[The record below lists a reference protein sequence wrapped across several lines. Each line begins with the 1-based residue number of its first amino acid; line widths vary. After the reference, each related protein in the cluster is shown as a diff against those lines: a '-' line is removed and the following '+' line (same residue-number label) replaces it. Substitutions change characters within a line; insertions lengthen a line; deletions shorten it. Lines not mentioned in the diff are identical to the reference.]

1 MISEYVAKQR
11 AQVLLTAMLG
21 SKLVD
26 LWWISP
32 NKAFDEETPQT
43 VWLKDYVKVYNYIM
57 HHADGGW

>member
-1 MISEYVAKQR
+1 M
-11 AQVLLTAMLG
+11 LLNKEHMLG

-26 LWWISP
+26 LWWSSP

-43 VWLKDYVKVYNYIM
+43 VWLKDYVKVYNYLM